1 MGKNLELSWK
11 TLRTP
16 RKVFKFSE
24 FPHLMS
30 KDSKVDPIT
39 LQIQD
44 AQLQIQD
51 AQVQGTGLNVRDFC
65 SNLVSHR
72 PWVGSIR

>member
-1 MGKNLELSWK
+1 MGERLFAFVICLWLSGKKNLELSWK
-11 TLRTP
+11 TLGTP

-24 FPHLMS
+24 FPHLIS

-44 AQLQIQD
+44 AL
-51 AQVQGTGLNVRDFC
+51 VQNRY
-65 SNLVSHR
+65 
-72 PWVGSIR
+72 

>member
-11 TLRTP
+11 TLGTP

-44 AQLQIQD
+44 AQ
-51 AQVQGTGLNVRDFC
+51 VQGTGLNVRDFC

-72 PWVGSIR
+72 PWVGSVR